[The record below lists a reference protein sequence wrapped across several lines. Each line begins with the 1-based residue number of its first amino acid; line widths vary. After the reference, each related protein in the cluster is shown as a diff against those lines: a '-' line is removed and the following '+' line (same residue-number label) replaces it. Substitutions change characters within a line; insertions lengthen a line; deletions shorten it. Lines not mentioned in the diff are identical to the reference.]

1 VNPESQRLA
10 AWSLAVRGSSLKRFL
25 LVRSGFENWRLT
37 PDSMSFADVAFHL
50 IEADQW
56 LFDKL
61 ADPSRPPVVGRART
75 TDISAPDQYA
85 ALCANLKAIGGRRA
99 AFLKSLSP
107 AQLEA
112 TVPDQRFGG
121 LVTVWWVIVRG
132 NLDHEIH
139 HRGQVAAWLRAA
151 GITTIA

>member
-1 VNPESQRLA
+1 MNPESQRLA
-10 AWSLAVRGSSLKRFL
+10 AWSLAVRDSSLKRL
-25 LVRSGFENWRLT
+25 SRVRPGLENWRIT
-37 PDSMSFADVAFHL
+37 PESMSFADVAFHL

-56 LFDKL
+56 LLDKV
-61 ADPSRPPVVGRART
+61 AEPSLSAIVGRART
-75 TDISAPDQYA
+75 TSISAPDQYA
-85 ALCANLKAIGGRRA
+85 ALCANLKAIGRRRA
-99 AFLKSLSP
+99 DFLESLSP

-151 GITTIA
+151 GIITSP

>member
-1 VNPESQRLA
+1 VNPESERLA
-10 AWSLAVRGSSLKRFL
+10 AWSLAVRDSSLKRL
-25 LVRSGFENWRLT
+25 SRVRPGLENWRIT
-37 PDSMSFADVAFHL
+37 PESMSFADVAFHL

-61 ADPSRPPVVGRART
+61 ADPNRPPMVGRART
-75 TDISAPDQYA
+75 TNISASDQYA
-85 ALCANLKAIGGRRA
+85 ALCAKLEAIGRRRA
-99 AFLKSLSP
+99 AFLESLTP
-107 AQLEA
+107 AQLES

-151 GITTIA
+151 GITTRP